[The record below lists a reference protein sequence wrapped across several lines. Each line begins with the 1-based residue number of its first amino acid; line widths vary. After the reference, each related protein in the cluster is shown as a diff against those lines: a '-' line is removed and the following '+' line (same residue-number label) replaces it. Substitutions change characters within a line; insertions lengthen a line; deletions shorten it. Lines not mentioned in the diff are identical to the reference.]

1 MRNYL
6 APSSKTEITPTT
18 STTITTVGTSR
29 LLPQTISME
38 ASNSTYSSN
47 SAPSTTSK
55 QTSTSNSSSSSSS
68 TKGQWYH
75 NKFPINNPKSLPI
88 GHRRRK
94 PKILTVAVAITRNN
108 FSTDPN
114 ECNEIHDVSVDDK
127 IRSLSFHEDHHPS
140 YK

>member
-18 STTITTVGTSR
+18 STTITTIGTSR

-68 TKGQWYH
+68 TKGRWYR
-75 NKFPINNPKSLPI
+75 NRFPIDPRSLPI

-94 PKILTVAVAITRNN
+94 PKILTVAVAMTRNN
-108 FSTDPN
+108 FSTDLN
-114 ECNEIHDVSVDDK
+114 EYNEIKDVSVDDK
-127 IRSLSFHEDHHPS
+127 IRSLSFHEDHHPT
-140 YK
+140 YR

>member
-18 STTITTVGTSR
+18 STTITTVATSR
-29 LLPQTISME
+29 LLPQKISME

-47 SAPSTTSK
+47 STPITTSK
-55 QTSTSNSSSSSSS
+55 QTSTSNSSSSS
-68 TKGQWYH
+68 TKHRWYH
-75 NKFPINNPKSLPI
+75 NRFPIDPKSLPI

-94 PKILTVAVAITRNN
+94 PKILTVAVAMTKNN

-114 ECNEIHDVSVDDK
+114 EYNEIHDVSVVDK
-127 IRSLSFHEDHHPS
+127 LRSLSFHEDHHPS
-140 YK
+140 YR

>member
-18 STTITTVGTSR
+18 STTITTVATSR
-29 LLPQTISME
+29 LLPQKISME

-47 SAPSTTSK
+47 STPITTSK
-55 QTSTSNSSSSSSS
+55 QTSTSNSSSSS
-68 TKGQWYH
+68 TKHRWYH
-75 NKFPINNPKSLPI
+75 NRFPINNPKSLPI

-94 PKILTVAVAITRNN
+94 LKILTVAVAMTRNN
-108 FSTDPN
+108 VSTDPN
-114 ECNEIHDVSVDDK
+114 EYNEIHDVSVDDK

-140 YK
+140 YR

>member
-47 SAPSTTSK
+47 SAPITTSN
-55 QTSTSNSSSSSSS
+55 QTSTSNSNSSS
-68 TKGQWYH
+68 TKHRWYH
-75 NKFPINNPKSLPI
+75 NRFPNKHPESLQI
-88 GHRRRK
+88 GHHRK
-94 PKILTVAVAITRNN
+94 PKILTVAVAMTRNN